1 MNTKIINLNQVVN
14 FLCFGFFYSWKDF
27 FILLS
32 TKMNLD
38 LTIYFFKLIEVKMIW
53 LDRIYCLVTGGQL
66 EGFGVSCPSA
76 THMTMPGISVD
87 ILWIF
92 FEEQIITTP
101 VKTHEYFL
109 SIVSVSFLSFFILAT
124 ILPVIPR
131 KCNCLDNKTEHIS
144 ITK

>member
-1 MNTKIINLNQVVN
+1 MV
-14 FLCFGFFYSWKDF
+14 F
-27 FILLS
+27 FIVEKIFLS
-32 TKMNLD
+32 YCLQKWISIWL
-38 LTIYFFKLIEVKMIW
+38 YFFKLIEVKMIW

-101 VKTHEYFL
+101 VKIHEYFL